1 VTALSETVEL
11 PGGGRAAYEVIGAG
25 EPMLY
30 FQGGPGFSASML
42 RDDAQLLADRFA
54 VYLIDPHGVGG
65 STPPSDL
72 SEYDHLGHARFYDEV
87 RRALGL
93 DQATIM
99 GISFGSIVALTY
111 AALFPESTTRCVAI
125 AARAVGQEE
134 EGDAAGNEM
143 QEMLARHDGAPWYPE
158 ARATWDAFTDRV
170 LSATDSL
177 EVDSMMALILPLY
190 TADPERP
197 GVKRMAEAWSRDGAC
212 DLAAIKAW
220 ESGLWQKIDIRPLL
234 RDVRAPTLVITG
246 ALDLICGPAHTA
258 AILEAIPE
266 AQSVRVEDCGH
277 FVPAEAPEVFRQ
289 TVLAFAR

>member
-1 VTALSETVEL
+1 MTALRETVDL
-11 PGGGRAAYEVIGAG
+11 PGGGRAAYEVVGAG

-42 RDDAQLLADRFA
+42 RDDAELLSDRFA
-54 VYLIDPHGVGG
+54 VYLIDPHGAGG
-65 STPPSDL
+65 STPPSDP
-72 SEYDHLGHARFYDEV
+72 SKYDHLGHARFYDEV

-93 DQATIM
+93 EQATIM

-111 AALFPESTTRCVAI
+111 AALFPERSTRCVAI

-134 EGDAAGNEM
+134 EGEAAANEM
-143 QEMLARHDGAPWYPE
+143 REMLARHDGAPWYAE
-158 ARATWDAFTDRV
+158 ARATWDTFTDRV
-170 LSATDSL
+170 LSATDSS
-177 EVDSMMALILPLY
+177 EVDAMMASILPLY
-190 TADPERP
+190 AADPERP

-212 DLAAIKAW
+212 DLAAVKAW

-234 RDVRAPTLVITG
+234 HEVRAPTLVITG

-277 FVPAEAPEVFRQ
+277 FVPSEAPEVFRE

>member
-1 VTALSETVEL
+1 MTALSETVEL

-65 STPPSDL
+65 STPPSDP

-134 EGDAAGNEM
+134 EGDAAANEM
-143 QEMLARHDGAPWYPE
+143 QEMLARHDGAPWYAE

-170 LSATDSL
+170 LSATDPS
-177 EVDSMMALILPLY
+177 EVDSMMASILPLY

-212 DLAAIKAW
+212 DLAAVKAW
-220 ESGLWQKIDIRPLL
+220 ESGLWQKIDIRPLF

-277 FVPAEAPEVFRQ
+277 FVPAEAPEVFRE